1 MRVGHQINSFTL
13 KLANDRCKTG
23 FLQHILAHSD
33 ITSPLGI
40 QLRLT
45 KGELKFVIRK
55 NNNVGIQ
62 GIVRIEATE
71 IEIIESTKV
80 ELSSFSRIEDDA
92 EI

>member
-1 MRVGHQINSFTL
+1 LRVGYQNNSFTL
-13 KLANDRCKTG
+13 KFANDRCKTG
-23 FLQHILAHSD
+23 FLQHILAHSE
-33 ITSPLGI
+33 IISALGI

-45 KGELKFVIRK
+45 KGELKFLIRK

-80 ELSSFSRIEDDA
+80 EA
-92 EI
+92 N